1 MSALNLTDKGCRERR
16 TFVFCRAALCISG
29 GIVSQSGGFTVTANF
44 HEKLTP
50 HPVYTVE
57 KSDIMKMS
65 ACVPTGA
72 TPMIPGGILL

>member
-1 MSALNLTDKGCRERR
+1 MKEMRWVPRHSELIL
-16 TFVFCRAALCISG
+16 V
-29 GIVSQSGGFTVTANF
+29 TVNF